1 MNTLVV
7 YLPLTEAQTTLTYD
21 YALTSDG
28 EVAHDHACVPATLL
42 PSALRGG
49 EVVAVVPVTL
59 LSWHSVELPKGI
71 GPGSAR
77 LRPVL
82 EGLLE
87 DRLLDDA
94 AHMHLAL
101 APATNAGT
109 GRVWVAACDKAWLY
123 FHLQALE
130 AAGRRVARVVPE
142 FAPDIGPLSLHAISD
157 ANLPLLIITGGG
169 ASGVMRL
176 PLTMAALA
184 LVPDMSDDEDTLIFA
199 EPVVAEL
206 AEQVLQRKVSLV
218 TRPQRWLEAARS
230 PWDMAQFE
238 LASSSR
244 LRTVKR
250 LTDLGRGL
258 LQSPAGRPTRWGL
271 ALLLIINLVGL
282 NVWSW
287 QVQNNLQNRRT
298 ALAAT
303 LTQTFPQVKLVVD
316 APLQMERE
324 LALLRQASGAST
336 GRDLE
341 PILAALGSVARAD
354 LSLGA
359 IEFMGGEARLKGLQL
374 AVPEASQMTEKLQ
387 RLGYAARLEGD
398 TFFVKQVA
406 EPGRLR

>member
-1 MNTLVV
+1 VSTLVV
-7 YLPLTEAQTTLTYD
+7 YLPPTEAETTLAYE
-21 YALTSDG
+21 YVLALDG
-28 EVAHDHACVPATLL
+28 ETVRDQACVPATLL
-42 PSALRGG
+42 PSILRGG

-59 LSWHSVELPKGI
+59 LSWHSVDLPKGI
-71 GPGSAR
+71 GAGSAR

-101 APATNAGT
+101 APAANAGN
-109 GRVWVAACDKAWLY
+109 GRVWVAACDKAWLHL
-123 FHLQALE
+123 HLQALE

-142 FAPDIGPLSLHAISD
+142 FAPDIGALSLHAISD
-157 ANLPLLIITGGG
+157 ANLPQLIITGGG
-169 ASGVMRL
+169 TEGVIHL
-176 PLTMAALA
+176 PLTPAAMA
-184 LVPDMSDDEDTLIFA
+184 LVPDASDDENSLIFA
-199 EPVVAEL
+199 EPAVAEL
-206 AEQVLQRKVSLV
+206 AEQLFQRKVSLA
-218 TRPQRWLEAARS
+218 TRPQRWLEAASS
-230 PWDMAQFE
+230 PWDLAQSE

-250 LTDLGRGL
+250 LTGLGRGL
-258 LQSPAGRPTRWGL
+258 LQSPAGRPARWGL
-271 ALLLIINLVGL
+271 ALLLIVNLVGL

-287 QVQNNLQNRRT
+287 QVQNNLQTRRT

-341 PILAALGSVARAD
+341 PILAALGSAARAD

-374 AVPEASQMTEKLQ
+374 QVPEASQMSEKLQ
-387 RLGYAARLEGD
+387 RLGYAARQEGD
-398 TFFVKQVA
+398 TFFVKQVP
-406 EPGRLR
+406 EVGRLR

>member
-1 MNTLVV
+1 MNTLIV
-7 YLPLTEAQTTLTYD
+7 YLPPTEAETTLTYD

-28 EVAHDHACVPATLL
+28 ETVRDHACVPATLL
-42 PSALRGG
+42 PSILRGG

-59 LSWHSVELPKGI
+59 LSWHSVDLPKGI
-71 GPGSAR
+71 GAGSAR

-87 DRLLDDA
+87 DRLLDDP

-101 APATNAGT
+101 APAANAGS
-109 GRVWVAACDKAWLY
+109 GRVWVAACDKAWLH

-142 FAPDIGPLSLHAISD
+142 FSPDIGSLTLHAISD
-157 ANLPLLIITGGG
+157 ANLPQLVVTGGG
-169 ASGVMRL
+169 APGVIRL
-176 PLTMAALA
+176 PLTLAALA
-184 LVPDMSDDEDTLIFA
+184 LVPDVSDDDDTLIFA

-206 AEQVLQRKVSLV
+206 AEQLLQRKVSLA
-218 TRPQRWLEAARS
+218 TRPQRWLKSARS
-230 PWDMAQFE
+230 PWDLAQFE

-244 LRTVKR
+244 LLTVKR
-250 LTDLGRGL
+250 LTGLGRGL
-258 LQSPAGRPTRWGL
+258 LQSPAGRPARWGL
-271 ALLLIINLVGL
+271 ALLLTVNLVGL

-287 QVQNNLQNRRT
+287 QVQSNLQTRRT
-298 ALAAT
+298 ALATT
-303 LTQTFPQVKLVVD
+303 LTQTFPQVKLVMD

-341 PILAALGSVARAD
+341 PILAALGSAARAD

-359 IEFMGGEARLKGLQL
+359 IEFMGGEVRLKGLQL
-374 AVPEASQMTEKLQ
+374 PVPEASQISEKLQ
-387 RLGYAARLEGD
+387 RLGYAARQEGD

-406 EPGRLR
+406 EVGRPR